1 MIVTDD
7 VPCSSHITS
16 AEPLPSI
23 FNQHLVEEAHIVWE
37 LLNCVKNVYSDNSAD
52 DFGNVLKRICS
63 NDKVADKF
71 QMGQKKLMYIVNYGL
86 FTYFKQ
92 SVKDQILKS
101 PFVVALFGDKNLSK
115 NLQKSEM
122 DLHVRY

>member
-1 MIVTDD
+1 M
-7 VPCSSHITS
+7 
-16 AEPLPSI
+16 
-23 FNQHLVEEAHIVWE
+23 
-37 LLNCVKNVYSDNSAD
+37 YSDNSAD
-52 DFGNVLKRICS
+52 DFGSVLKRICS

-92 SVKDQILKS
+92 SVKGQILKS

-122 DLHVRY
+122 DLHVRYWDVSERKVAIYYCNSKILGHVFGWSC

>member
-1 MIVTDD
+1 
-7 VPCSSHITS
+7 
-16 AEPLPSI
+16 
-23 FNQHLVEEAHIVWE
+23 
-37 LLNCVKNVYSDNSAD
+37 
-52 DFGNVLKRICS
+52 
-63 NDKVADKF
+63 
-71 QMGQKKLMYIVNYGL
+71 MYNVNYGL

-101 PFVVALFGDKNLSK
+101 PFVVALFGDENLSK